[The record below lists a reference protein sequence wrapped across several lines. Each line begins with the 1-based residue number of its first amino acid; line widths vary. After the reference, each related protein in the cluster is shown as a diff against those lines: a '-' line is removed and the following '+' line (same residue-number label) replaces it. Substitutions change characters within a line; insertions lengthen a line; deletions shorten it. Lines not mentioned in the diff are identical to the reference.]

1 MRWNLLTAALVLLL
15 ATVAMTARVEA
26 SIITYET
33 SGTGSGSLDG
43 VNFLNEFFSVL
54 VTADTASVQ
63 VVPGGGSTQY
73 AVNNLSLVVQLGAA
87 TYAGTLPG
95 ASYLLFPASTTFPP
109 AYAYTQFHVG
119 DDFDPFNF
127 YVDSFSFTPYDL
139 KTSLGPLSD
148 VTMNMPSA
156 FGVPTT
162 AGIFR
167 LNSTSQLSFHATVAE
182 VPEPSMF
189 LVAMLLTASAAACWQ
204 RER

>member
-1 MRWNLLTAALVLLL
+1 MRWNLLTAASVVML
-15 ATVAMTARVEA
+15 AAATTARVEA

-43 VNFLNEFFSVL
+43 VNFLNEFFSIL

-73 AVNNLSLVVQLGAA
+73 AVNNLSLVVQLGAT
-87 TYAGTLPG
+87 TYAGTFPG
-95 ASYLLFPASTTFPP
+95 ASYLVFPSSATFPP
-109 AYAYTQFHVG
+109 AYAYTQYHVG

-139 KTSLGPLSD
+139 KTSLGPLSPGSF
-148 VTMNMPSA
+148 TSSL
-156 FGVPTT
+156 GVPTT
-162 AGIFR
+162 AGLFQ
-167 LNSTSQLSFHATVAE
+167 LDSTSQLSFQATVAE

-189 LVAMLLTASAAACWQ
+189 LVAMLLTASAAVCWQ